1 MGEEVQTL
9 QQFVVVVDP
18 KFSELT
24 TKSLLYIDNSTKFQ
38 GDLIA
43 KQTEIIDTLKDNNAT
58 LHYQTNLLY
67 FTVVILGVVLVTGIF
82 FKVINRFL

>member
-1 MGEEVQTL
+1 MNDEFLTL
-9 QQFVVVVDP
+9 QQYSIVVDP
-18 KFSELT
+18 NFSELT
-24 TKSLLYIDNSTKFQ
+24 TKSLLYIDKSEKYQ

-67 FTVVILGVVLVTGIF
+67 FTIVILGVVLVTGIF
-82 FKVINRFL
+82 FKVLNRFL

>member
-1 MGEEVQTL
+1 MNDEFLTL
-9 QQFVVVVDP
+9 QQYSIVVDP
-18 KFSELT
+18 NFSELT
-24 TKSLLYIDNSTKFQ
+24 TKSLLYIDKSEKYQ

-67 FTVVILGVVLVTGIF
+67 FSIVILGVVLVTSIF